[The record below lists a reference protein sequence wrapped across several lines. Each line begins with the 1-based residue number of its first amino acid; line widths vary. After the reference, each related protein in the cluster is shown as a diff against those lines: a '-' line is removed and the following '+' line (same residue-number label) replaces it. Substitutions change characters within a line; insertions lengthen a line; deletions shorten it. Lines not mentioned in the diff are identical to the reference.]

1 MPGIFSL
8 SETVRFTLPVFK
20 MSLPAAFSGDI
31 TYTLFGLPPASLA
44 ITDLRVSLQ
53 IDGTSKFAAQAVNLD
68 GTITGQT
75 GILVKVSGGIVT
87 VLADTTYTG
96 AVGNGAGRYVVR
108 VYSNTYSSASYP
120 STDWADVG
128 TNVSV
133 GALDATTAK
142 TAVTAGTIYT
152 NAATA
157 ATQATTAATQATTAA
172 TQATTAA
179 SQATTAA
186 TQATNAASS
195 AAAVNTQVQTGGYI
209 YTQLHTGGAVYDG
222 ATAATAA
229 NTELQTGGYVYTQ
242 LHTGGNVYDGATA
255 ATTANTEL
263 QTGGYVYTQLHT
275 GGNVYDGATR
285 SNSQLQAGGDVY
297 DNAASAATD
306 AAAAAL
312 AAGNAETAANNAEVQ
327 ATIAAT
333 AVTAGGTVYDQ
344 LQPGGDVYDNAAA
357 AATDAAAAAV
367 AATNAET
374 AATNAETAATNA
386 ETQATIAAT
395 ALTAG
400 GTVYDELQPGG
411 DVYDNVAAAAAN
423 TTSQIPVPDLIPSIL
438 TPSLTPSMSDQVA
451 LLYLL
456 LSGLPRTFDP
466 ATGRIY
472 LDLSPMYVPA
482 GPVPP
487 GKVAFYQC
495 WADPARTIP
504 PTTLA
509 AVVAQDPL
517 TVV

>member
-8 SETVRFTLPVFK
+8 SETTRFTIPIFNLI
-20 MSLPAAFSGDI
+20 LPAAFSNPI
-31 TYTLFGLPPASLA
+31 TIGTEAT
-44 ITDLRVSLQ
+44 ITNVRISLQ
-53 IDGTSKFAAQAVNLD
+53 RDGVSVISPPVAFNVDGTV
-68 GTITGQT
+68 TGHVGVT
-75 GILVKVSGGIVT
+75 GVLNGSIMT
-87 VLADTTYTG
+87 VLVTSTYINANG
-96 AVGNGAGRYVVR
+96 GAGRWTCR
-108 VYSNTYSSASYP
+108 CFSTALTGSYP

-186 TQATNAASS
+186 TQAT
-195 AAAVNTQVQTGGYI
+195 T
-209 YTQLHTGGAVYDG
+209 
-222 ATAATAA
+222 
-229 NTELQTGGYVYTQ
+229 
-242 LHTGGNVYDGATA
+242 
-255 ATTANTEL
+255 
-263 QTGGYVYTQLHT
+263 
-275 GGNVYDGATR
+275 
-285 SNSQLQAGGDVY
+285 
-297 DNAASAATD
+297 
-306 AAAAAL
+306 
-312 AAGNAETAANNAEVQ
+312 
-327 ATIAAT
+327 
-333 AVTAGGTVYDQ
+333 
-344 LQPGGDVYDNAAA
+344 
-357 AATDAAAAAV
+357 
-367 AATNAET
+367 
-374 AATNAETAATNA
+374 
-386 ETQATIAAT
+386 
-395 ALTAG
+395 
-400 GTVYDELQPGG
+400 
-411 DVYDNVAAAAAN
+411 AAAN

-487 GKVAFYQC
+487 GKLAFYQC